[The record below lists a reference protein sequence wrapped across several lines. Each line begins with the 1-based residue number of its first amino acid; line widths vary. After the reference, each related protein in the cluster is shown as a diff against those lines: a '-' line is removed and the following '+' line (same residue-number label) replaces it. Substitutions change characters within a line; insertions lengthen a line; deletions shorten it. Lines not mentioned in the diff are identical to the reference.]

1 LLKGIQAVRI
11 ENFFILKVAN
21 IQCFILIAVE
31 IFHNIIR
38 KLPRT
43 KEIRC
48 CLIFLHPVKNSMLT
62 RAIFIRPDSEL
73 IRESVCA
80 CAILFGDEE
89 NVHMVPIESWKNKNI
104 DGFYTKRTQKG
115 GFSKLCVKIKKKCY
129 IDLLHFS
136 TCKHNLVFCT
146 LCNINLHGIITN
158 VSQITLFQQTSL
170 TPPLLLKCMYQA
182 RNVSGHMCERGRN
195 FTCFCNFSIIHVFW
209 KNTDG
214 VMISVFHLIP
224 QNTYMMIS
232 FCPSIP
238 NHWNRRLEIIL
249 WP

>member
-1 LLKGIQAVRI
+1 MY
-11 ENFFILKVAN
+11 
-21 IQCFILIAVE
+21 
-31 IFHNIIR
+31 
-38 KLPRT
+38 
-43 KEIRC
+43 
-48 CLIFLHPVKNSMLT
+48 PVKFQCW

-73 IRESVCA
+73 IRESICA
-80 CAILFGDEE
+80 CAKLFVDEE
-89 NVHMVPIESWKNKNI
+89 NVLKSNVQEQNHWRILHEN
-104 DGFYTKRTQKG
+104 DTKR